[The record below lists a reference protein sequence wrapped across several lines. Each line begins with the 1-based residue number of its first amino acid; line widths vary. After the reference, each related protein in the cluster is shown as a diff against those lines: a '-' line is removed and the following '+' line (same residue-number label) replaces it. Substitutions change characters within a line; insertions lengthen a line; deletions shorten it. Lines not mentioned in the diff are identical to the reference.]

1 MSRNNLTLALTLP
14 LLLSGALHAA
24 EGQPE
29 LEAVDVSAT
38 RLRSVADVDVPASVS
53 TVQLSGDSNTPQTNA
68 TELLGG
74 IPGVTAL
81 DRQNYAQDTQ
91 LSIRG
96 YGARATFGVRGI
108 RLYADG
114 VPATTPDGQGQ
125 LSHFNTLGAD
135 RVQVMRGPFSALYG
149 NSSGGVVQ
157 MWSRA
162 GQPEGPTRLRGT
174 YGSFDSRSLGAQTLG
189 AAGPVDY
196 NLSASRFQTDGYR
209 DHSAARRD
217 SLNARL
223 GFDLGSTRQLVVVG
237 NYLDIPEAQDPLGL
251 TRADWNTNPRQV
263 VPVALQ
269 FNTRKSVEQL
279 QGGVVFQQRLGEF
292 QTLHVMGY
300 TGNRKIFQVLGIP
313 TGPQNASSH
322 SGGVV
327 DLDTDYRGAD
337 LRWSMQGELASR
349 AYEFTVGLNADTQSQ
364 LRRGYQN
371 FIGTTLGVRGALRRD
386 ETDDASNSDQFAQ
399 FWWQFAPRWS
409 VLAGVRRSDVHFE
422 ATDRYIVLPGNGN
435 DSGARR
441 YTDTMP
447 VAGLMFKPTA
457 SLHLYASVGQGFET
471 PTLNEISY
479 RANGQAGL
487 ALNLDPARSD
497 NYELGVKWHPSTGL
511 QLEAA
516 LFRSSTQDELAV
528 ARNSGG
534 RSSFQNIDRTRRQ
547 GVEVSA
553 DLPLPHALQLSA
565 SFTALSAQ
573 FRSGFL
579 VCVVAGCTVPNV
591 AVAAGSRIP
600 GVAKRQGELRLEWKP
615 AGWSAAV
622 ELSGIS
628 SLVANDIGTEA
639 APGHGL
645 VSLEAGH
652 DLLIGRSTVR
662 AFARVENLLDKRYI
676 GSVIVNEGNQ
686 RFYETGTERSG
697 MLGFQWQ
704 WR

>member
-1 MSRNNLTLALTLP
+1 MRKTPALSLP
-14 LLLSGALHAA
+14 LLLIGSLQAA
-24 EGQPE
+24 EAQPE
-29 LEAVDVSAT
+29 LETIEVSAT
-38 RLRSVADVDVPASVS
+38 RLRSVADADVPASVS
-53 TVQLSGDSNTPQTNA
+53 TIHLAADDNRPQTSA
-68 TELLGG
+68 TELLSG

-81 DRQNYAQDTQ
+81 DRQNFAQDTQ

-114 VPATTPDGQGQ
+114 VPASMPDGQGQ
-125 LSHFNTLGAD
+125 LSHFSTLGAD
-135 RVQVMRGPFSALYG
+135 RIQVMRGPFSALYG

-162 GQPEGPTRLRGT
+162 GQSDGPTRLRGT
-174 YGSFDSRSLGAQTLG
+174 YGSFDSRTLGAQTLG
-189 AAGPVDY
+189 AVGPMDY
-196 NLSASRFQTDGYR
+196 NLAISRFETDGYR

-217 SLNARL
+217 SVNARL
-223 GFDLGSTRQLVVVG
+223 GFDLGPDRQLVVVG
-237 NYLDIPEAQDPLGL
+237 NWFDIPEAQDPLGL
-251 TRADWNTNPRQV
+251 TRADWNADPRQV
-263 VPVALQ
+263 VPAALQ

-279 QGGVVFQQRLGEF
+279 QGGVVFQQRFGDA

-300 TGNRKIFQVLGIP
+300 TGNRKVFQVLGIP
-313 TGPQNASSH
+313 TGPQAAASH

-327 DLDTDYRGAD
+327 DLDNDYRGAD
-337 LRWSMQGELASR
+337 LRWSMEGELAGR
-349 AYEFTVGLNADTQSQ
+349 AFEFTVGVNADKQSQ
-364 LRRGYQN
+364 LRRGYRN
-371 FIGTTLGVRGALRRD
+371 FIGTTLGVQGALRRD
-386 ETDDASNSDQFAQ
+386 ETDVASNSDQFAQ
-399 FWWQFAPRWS
+399 LWWQFTPRWS
-409 VLAGVRRSDVHFE
+409 MLAGVRRSDVHFR
-422 ATDRYIVLPGNGN
+422 ATDRYIVLPGNGD

-447 VAGLMFKPTA
+447 VAGLMFKPA
-457 SLHLYASVGQGFET
+457 SSLRLYVSAGQGFET

-479 RANGQAGL
+479 RANGQPGL
-487 ALNLDPARSD
+487 ALNLDAARSR
-497 NYELGVKWHPSTGL
+497 NYELGMKWYPASGL

-516 LFRSSTQDELAV
+516 LFRASTRDELAV
-528 ARNSGG
+528 ARNTGG

-547 GVEVSA
+547 GFEIAAGV
-553 DLPLPHALQLSA
+553 PLPHALQLSA

-615 AGWSAAV
+615 AGWVAAV

-628 SLVANDIGTEA
+628 SLVVNDTGTEA

-645 VSLEAGH
+645 VNLEAGH
-652 DLLIGRSTVR
+652 DLTVGRARLR

-686 RFYETGTERSG
+686 RFYESGTERSG

>member
-1 MSRNNLTLALTLP
+1 MSRKNLALTLP
-14 LLLSGALHAA
+14 LLLTGALQAA
-24 EGQPE
+24 ESQPE
-29 LEAVDVSAT
+29 LEAIDVSAT
-38 RLRSVADVDVPASVS
+38 RLRSVADLDVPASVT
-53 TVQLSGDSNTPQTNA
+53 TVGLSADSNGAQTSA
-68 TELLGG
+68 TELLAG

-114 VPATTPDGQGQ
+114 VPASMPDGQGQ
-125 LSHFNTLGAD
+125 LSHFSTLGAD
-135 RVQVMRGPFSALYG
+135 RIQVMRGPFSALYG

-162 GQPEGPTRLRGT
+162 GKPEGPTRLRGT
-174 YGSFDSRSLGAQTLG
+174 YGSFDSRTLGVQTLG
-189 AAGPVDY
+189 AAGPMDY
-196 NLSASRFQTDGYR
+196 NLSVSRFETDGYR

-217 SLNARL
+217 SINARL
-223 GFDLGSTRQLVVVG
+223 GFDLGPTRQLVVVG
-237 NYLDIPEAQDPLGL
+237 NYIDIPEAQDPLGL
-251 TRADWNTNPRQV
+251 SRADWNTDPKQV

-279 QGGVVFQQRLGEF
+279 QGGVVFQQRFGES

-300 TGNRKIFQVLGIP
+300 TGNRKIYQVLGIP
-313 TGPQNASSH
+313 TGPQNAASH

-337 LRWSMQGELASR
+337 LRWSMEGELAGR
-349 AYEFTVGLNADTQSQ
+349 AFEFTIGMNADEQSQ

-371 FIGTTLGVRGALRRD
+371 YIGTTFGVQGALRRD

-409 VLAGVRRSDVHFE
+409 LLAGVRRSDVHFR
-422 ATDRYIVLPGNGN
+422 ATDRYIVLPGNGD

-441 YTDTMP
+441 YSDTMP
-447 VAGLMFKPTA
+447 VAGLMFKPTE
-457 SLHLYASVGQGFET
+457 SLRLYASAGKGFET

-479 RANGQAGL
+479 RANGQPGL
-487 ALNLDPARSD
+487 ALNLDPSSSD
-497 NYELGVKWHPSTGL
+497 NYELGMKWHPAGGV

-516 LFRSSTQDELAV
+516 LFRASSRDELAV
-528 ARNSGG
+528 ARNTGG
-534 RSSFQNIDRTRRQ
+534 RSSYQNIDRTRRQ
-547 GVEVSA
+547 GFEVEASV
-553 DLPLPHALQLSA
+553 PLPHALELSA

-591 AVAAGSRIP
+591 PVAAGSRIP

-615 AGWSAAV
+615 AGWSTAV

-628 SLVANDIGTEA
+628 SLVVNDTGTEA

-645 VSLEAGH
+645 VNLEAGH
-652 DLLIGRSTVR
+652 DLSIGRSTVR
-662 AFARVENLLDKRYI
+662 AFARIDNLLDKRYI

-686 RFYETGTERSG
+686 RFYESGTERSA

>member
-1 MSRNNLTLALTLP
+1 MSRKKIALALP
-14 LLLSGALHAA
+14 LMLTGVVQSGEA
-24 EGQPE
+24 PTE
-29 LEAVDVSAT
+29 LEAVNVSAT
-38 RLRSVADVDVPASVS
+38 RLRNVADVDVPASVT
-53 TVQLSGDSNTPQTNA
+53 TVALSADDNSPQTNA
-68 TELLGG
+68 ADLLNG

-114 VPATTPDGQGQ
+114 VPASMPDGQGQ
-125 LSHFNTLGAD
+125 LSHFSAMGAD
-135 RVQVMRGPFSALYG
+135 RIQVMRGPFSALYG

-162 GQPEGPTRLRGT
+162 GQAEGPTRLRGT
-174 YGSFDSRSLGAQTLG
+174 WGSFDSRSIGAQTLG
-189 AAGPVDY
+189 ATGPVDY
-196 NLSASRFQTDGYR
+196 NLAISRFDTDGYR

-217 SLNARL
+217 SVNARL
-223 GFDLGSTRQLVVVG
+223 GFDLGPSRQLVMVG

-251 TRADWNTNPRQV
+251 TRADWNVNPRQV

-269 FNTRKSVEQL
+269 FDTRKSVEQL
-279 QGGVVFQQRLGEF
+279 QGGIVFQQRFGED

-300 TGNRKIFQVLGIP
+300 TGNRKVFQVLGIAP
-313 TGPQNASSH
+313 GPQNAATN

-327 DLDTDYRGAD
+327 DLDNDYRGAD
-337 LRWSMQGELASR
+337 ARWSAQGALAGR
-349 AYEFTVGLNADTQSQ
+349 PFEFTIGLNADEQRQ

-371 FIGTTLGVRGALRRD
+371 FIGTTLGVKGALKRD
-386 ETDDASNSDQFAQ
+386 ETNESSNSDQFAQ
-399 FWWQFAPRWS
+399 LWWQLAPRWS
-409 VLAGVRRSDVHFE
+409 VLAGVRRTDVHFR
-422 ATDRYIVLPGNGN
+422 ATDRFIVLPGNGD

-441 YTDTMP
+441 YSDTMP
-447 VAGLMFKPTA
+447 VAGLMFKPVPA
-457 SLHLYASVGQGFET
+457 LRLYVSAGQGFET

-479 RANGQAGL
+479 RANGQPGL
-487 ALNLDPARSD
+487 ALNLDPARSR
-497 NYELGVKWHPSTGL
+497 NYELGMKWHPEGGL
-511 QLEAA
+511 QFEAA
-516 LFRSSTQDELAV
+516 LFRASSRDELAV

-534 RSSFQNIDRTRRQ
+534 RSSFQNIDQSRRQ
-547 GVEVSA
+547 GFEVEATV
-553 DLPLPHALQLSA
+553 PLPHALQLSA
-565 SFTALSAQ
+565 SFTALSAK

-591 AVAAGSRIP
+591 PVAAGSRIP
-600 GVAKRQGELRLEWKP
+600 GVAKRQGDLRLEWRP
-615 AGWSAAV
+615 ADWSAAV

-628 SLVANDIGTEA
+628 SIVVNDTATES

-645 VSLEAGH
+645 VNLEAGRT
-652 DLLIGRSTVR
+652 LKIGRSTVR
-662 AFARVENLLDKRYI
+662 AFARIDNLLDRRYI

-686 RFYETGTERSG
+686 RFYESGMERSA
-697 MLGFQWQ
+697 MLGAQWQ

>member
-1 MSRNNLTLALTLP
+1 MSCKKLALTLP
-14 LLLSGALHAA
+14 LLLTGTLQAA
-24 EGQPE
+24 EAQPE
-29 LEAVDVSAT
+29 LETIDVSAT
-38 RLRSVADVDVPASVS
+38 RLRTVADVDVPASVS
-53 TVQLSGDSNTPQTNA
+53 TIELGADSNRSQTSA
-68 TELLGG
+68 TELLAG

-114 VPATTPDGQGQ
+114 VPATMPDGQGQ
-125 LSHFNTLGAD
+125 LSHFGTLGAD
-135 RVQVMRGPFSALYG
+135 RIQVMRGPFSALYG

-162 GQPEGPTRLRGT
+162 GQADGPSRLRGT
-174 YGSFDSRSLGAQTLG
+174 YGSFDSRTLGAQTLG
-189 AAGPVDY
+189 ALGPVDY
-196 NLSASRFQTDGYR
+196 NLSASRFDTDGYR

-217 SLNARL
+217 SVNARL
-223 GFDLGSTRQLVVVG
+223 GFDIGATRQLIIVG

-251 TRADWNTNPRQV
+251 TRADWNANPRQV
-263 VPVALQ
+263 VPVAIQ

-279 QGGVVFQQRLGEF
+279 QGGVVFQQRIGEA

-300 TGNRKIFQVLGIP
+300 TGNRKAYQVLGIP
-313 TGPQNASSH
+313 TAAQNAASH
-322 SGGVV
+322 AGGVV

-337 LRWSMQGELASR
+337 VRWSIEGSLAGR
-349 AYEFTVGLNADTQSQ
+349 AFEFTAGINADAQRQ

-371 FIGTTLGVRGALRRD
+371 FIGSTFGVQGALRRD

-399 FWWQFAPRWS
+399 FWWQFTPRWS

-422 ATDRYIVLPGNGN
+422 ATDRYIVTGNGN

-441 YTDTMP
+441 YTDSMP
-447 VAGLMFKPTA
+447 VAGLMFRPTD
-457 SLHLYASVGQGFET
+457 SLRLYVSAGQGFET

-479 RANGQAGL
+479 RANGQPGL

-497 NYELGVKWHPSTGL
+497 NYELGMKWHPANGA

-516 LFRSSTQDELAV
+516 LFRAATRNELAV
-528 ARNSGG
+528 ARNTGG
-534 RSSFQNIDRTRRQ
+534 RSSYQNIDRTRRQ
-547 GVEVSA
+547 GFEVSA
-553 DLPLPHALQLSA
+553 DVPLPHALHLSA
-565 SFTALSAQ
+565 SFTAVSAQ

-622 ELSGIS
+622 ELTGIS
-628 SLVANDIGTEA
+628 SLVANDTGRDS

-645 VSLEAGH
+645 VNLEAGH
-652 DLLIGRSTVR
+652 DLTFGRATVR
-662 AFARVENLLDKRYI
+662 AFARVDNLLDKRYI

-686 RFYETGTERSG
+686 RFYESGTERSA

>member
-1 MSRNNLTLALTLP
+1 MSRTKLALTLP
-14 LLLSGALHAA
+14 LLLTGALQAA
-24 EGQPE
+24 EVQPE
-29 LEAVDVSAT
+29 LDTVDVSAT
-38 RLRSVADVDVPASVS
+38 RLRTVADVDVPASVS
-53 TVQLSGDSNTPQTNA
+53 TVELSADSNRMQTSA
-68 TELLGG
+68 SELLGG

-114 VPATTPDGQGQ
+114 VPASMPDGQGQ
-125 LSHFNTLGAD
+125 LSHFSTLGAD
-135 RVQVMRGPFSALYG
+135 RIQVMRGPFSALYG

-162 GQPEGPTRLRGT
+162 GQAEGPTRLRGT

-189 AAGPVDY
+189 VAGPVDY
-196 NLSASRFQTDGYR
+196 NLSASRFETDGYR

-217 SLNARL
+217 SVNARL
-223 GFDLGSTRQLVVVG
+223 GFDIGPTRQLVVVG

-251 TRADWNTNPRQV
+251 TRADWNANPRQV

-269 FNTRKSVEQL
+269 FDTRKSVEQL
-279 QGGVVFQQRLGEF
+279 QGGVVFQQRFGEAH
-292 QTLHVMGY
+292 TMHLMGY
-300 TGNRKIFQVLGIP
+300 AGNRKIFQVLGIP
-313 TGPQNASSH
+313 TNVQAPASH

-337 LRWSMQGELASR
+337 LRWSMEGELAGR
-349 AYEFTVGLNADTQSQ
+349 AFEFTLGLNADEQSQ

-371 FIGTTLGVRGALRRD
+371 YIGSTFGVQGSLRRD

-399 FWWQFAPRWS
+399 FWWQFSPRWS
-409 VLAGVRRSDVHFE
+409 MLAGVRRSDVHFR
-422 ATDRYIVLPGNGN
+422 ATDRYIVLPGNAD

-441 YTDTMP
+441 YSDTMP
-447 VAGLMFKPTA
+447 VAGLMFKPTP
-457 SLHLYASVGQGFET
+457 SLRLYASAGQGFET

-479 RANGQAGL
+479 RANGQPGL
-487 ALNLDPARSD
+487 ALDLDPGRSN
-497 NYELGVKWHPSTGL
+497 NYELGLKWHPAGGL

-516 LFRSSTQDELAV
+516 VFRANSRDELAV
-528 ARNSGG
+528 ARNTGG

-547 GVEVSA
+547 GFEVEA
-553 DLPLPHALQLSA
+553 RMPLPYALQVSA
-565 SFTALSAQ
+565 SFTALNARFLSP
-573 FRSGFL
+573 FR

-600 GVAKRQGELRLEWKP
+600 GVARRQGELRLEWNP
-615 AGWSAAV
+615 AGWSAAL

-628 SLVANDIGTEA
+628 SLVANDTGTES

-645 VSLEAGH
+645 VNLEAGH
-652 DLLIGRSTVR
+652 DLMLGRATVR
-662 AFARVENLLDKRYI
+662 AFARIENLLDKRYI
-676 GSVIVNEGNQ
+676 GSVIVNDGNQ
-686 RFYETGTERSG
+686 RFYESGTERSG

>member
-1 MSRNNLTLALTLP
+1 MSRNKLVLVLP
-14 LLLSGALHAA
+14 LLLTAAVQAA
-24 EGQPE
+24 EEQPK
-29 LEAVDVSAT
+29 LDTVDVSAT

-53 TVQLSGDSNTPQTNA
+53 TIDLSAAANGTQTSA

-114 VPATTPDGQGQ
+114 VPASMPDGQGQ
-125 LSHFNTLGAD
+125 LSHFSTLGAD
-135 RVQVMRGPFSALYG
+135 RIQVMRGPFSALYG

-162 GQPEGPTRLRGT
+162 GRAEGPTRLRGT

-196 NLSASRFQTDGYR
+196 NLSISRFETDGYR

-217 SLNARL
+217 SVNARL
-223 GFDLGSTRQLVVVG
+223 GFDLGPTRQLVVVG

-251 TRADWNTNPRQV
+251 TRADWNADPRQV
-263 VPVALQ
+263 VPAALQ

-279 QGGVVFQQRLGEF
+279 QGGIVFQQRLGES
-292 QTLHVMGY
+292 QTVHVMGY
-300 TGNRKIFQVLGIP
+300 TGNRKVMQVLGIP
-313 TGPQNASSH
+313 TGPQLAATH
-322 SGGVV
+322 SGGVI
-327 DLDTDYRGAD
+327 DLDTDYRGVD
-337 LRWSMQGELASR
+337 LRWSAQGELAGR
-349 AYEFTVGLNADTQSQ
+349 AFEFTVGLNADEQSQ

-399 FWWQFAPRWS
+399 LWWQFAPRWS
-409 VLAGVRRSDVHFE
+409 MLAGVRRSDVHFR
-422 ATDRYIVLPGNGN
+422 ATDRYIVLPGNGD

-441 YTDTMP
+441 YASTMP
-447 VAGLMFKPTA
+447 VAGLMFRPSS
-457 SLHLYASVGQGFET
+457 SLRLYVSAGQGFET

-479 RANGQAGL
+479 RANGQPGL

-497 NYELGVKWHPSTGL
+497 NYELGMKWHPQSGL
-511 QLEAA
+511 KVEAA
-516 LFRSSTQDELAV
+516 LFRSSTLDELAV
-528 ARNSGG
+528 ARNTGG

-547 GVEVSA
+547 GFEISAEV
-553 DLPLPHALQLSA
+553 PLPHSLQLSA

-600 GVAKRQGELRLEWKP
+600 GVAKRQGELRLEWNP
-615 AGWSAAV
+615 AGWSTAV
-622 ELSGIS
+622 ELNGIS
-628 SLVANDIGTEA
+628 SLVVNDTGTES
-639 APGHGL
+639 APGHG
-645 VSLEAGH
+645 VVNLEAGH
-652 DLLIGRSTVR
+652 DLALGRATVR
-662 AFARVENLLDKRYI
+662 AFARIENLLDKRYI

-686 RFYETGTERSG
+686 RFYESGTERSA

>member
-1 MSRNNLTLALTLP
+1 MSRKSSALVLPFLLA
-14 LLLSGALHAA
+14 GVVDAA
-24 EGQPE
+24 ESPTE
-29 LEAVDVSAT
+29 LDAVTVSAT

-53 TVQLSGDSNTPQTNA
+53 TVAFDADDSGTQTNA
-68 TELLGG
+68 AELLAG

-114 VPATTPDGQGQ
+114 VPASMPDGQGQ
-125 LSHFNTLGAD
+125 LSHFSAMGAD
-135 RVQVMRGPFSALYG
+135 RIQVMRGPFSALYG

-162 GQPEGPTRLRGT
+162 GQPEGPTRVRGT
-174 YGSFDSRSLGAQTLG
+174 WGSFDSRSLGAQTLG

-196 NLSASRFQTDGYR
+196 NLAVSRFETDGYR

-223 GFDLGSTRQLVVVG
+223 GFDLGPTRQLVVVG
-237 NYLDIPEAQDPLGL
+237 NFVDIPEAQDPLGL
-251 TRADWNTNPRQV
+251 TRADWNLDPRQV

-269 FNTRKSVEQL
+269 FDTRKSVRQL
-279 QGGVVFQQRLGEF
+279 QGGIVFQQQLGDAHS
-292 QTLHVMGY
+292 LHAMGY
-300 TGNRKIFQVLGIP
+300 TGNRKVMQVLGIP
-313 TGPQNASSH
+313 TGPQNAATH

-327 DLDTDYRGAD
+327 DLDNDYRGAD
-337 LRWSMQGELASR
+337 LRWSSEGELAGR
-349 AYEFTVGLNADTQSQ
+349 PFEFTVGLSADRQIQ

-371 FIGTTLGVRGALRRD
+371 FVGATLGVKGALKRD
-386 ETDDASNSDQFAQ
+386 ETDVASNSDQFAQ
-399 FWWQFAPRWS
+399 LWWQFSSRWS
-409 VLAGVRRSDVHFE
+409 MLAGVRRSDVHFR
-422 ATDRYIVLPGNGN
+422 ATDRYIVLPGNGD

-441 YTDTMP
+441 YADSMP
-447 VAGLMFKPTA
+447 VAGLMFKPVP
-457 SLHLYASVGQGFET
+457 SLRLYASAGQGFET

-479 RANGQAGL
+479 RANGQPGL
-487 ALNLDPARSD
+487 ALDLDPARSD
-497 NYELGVKWHPSTGL
+497 NYEVGMKWHPAGGL
-511 QLEAA
+511 ELEAA
-516 LFRSSTQDELAV
+516 LFRASSRDELAV

-534 RSSFQNIDRTRRQ
+534 RSSFQNIDRSRRQ
-547 GVEVSA
+547 GFEA
-553 DLPLPHALQLSA
+553 EATLPLPHSLQLSA
-565 SFTALSAQ
+565 SFTALSAR

-591 AVAAGSRIP
+591 AVPAGSRIP
-600 GVAKRQGELRLEWKP
+600 GVARRQGNLRLEWRP
-615 AGWSAAV
+615 AGWLAAV
-622 ELSGIS
+622 EVAGIS
-628 SLVANDIGTEA
+628 SIVVNDTGTQS

-645 VSLEAGH
+645 VNLEAARN
-652 DLLIGRSTVR
+652 LTVGRSTVR
-662 AFARVENLLDKRYI
+662 AFARIDNLLDRRYI

-686 RFYETGTERSG
+686 RFYESGTERAG
-697 MLGFQWQ
+697 MLGLQWQ

>member
-1 MSRNNLTLALTLP
+1 MSRKNLLLIFP
-14 LLLSGALHAA
+14 LLLTGALQAA
-24 EGQPE
+24 DVQPE
-29 LEAVDVSAT
+29 LETVDVSAT

-53 TVQLSGDSNTPQTNA
+53 TIELSAESNRSQTSA
-68 TELLGG
+68 TELLSG

-81 DRQNYAQDTQ
+81 DRQNFAQDTQ

-114 VPATTPDGQGQ
+114 VPASTPDGQGQ

-135 RVQVMRGPFSALYG
+135 RIQVMRGPFSALYG

-162 GQPEGPTRLRGT
+162 GQAEGPTRLRGT
-174 YGSFDSRSLGAQTLG
+174 YGSFDSRSIGAQTLG

-196 NLSASRFQTDGYR
+196 NLAVSRFETDGYR
-209 DHSAARRD
+209 DHSAAQRD
-217 SLNARL
+217 SVNARL
-223 GFDLGSTRQLVVVG
+223 GFDLGPTRQLVVVG

-251 TRADWNTNPRQV
+251 TRSDWNVDPRQV

-279 QGGVVFQQRLGEF
+279 QGGVVFQQRLGES
-292 QTLHVMGY
+292 QTLHMMGY

-313 TGPQNASSH
+313 TGPQAASSH
-322 SGGVV
+322 SGGIV
-327 DLDTDYRGAD
+327 DLDTNYRGAD
-337 LRWSMQGELASR
+337 LRWSMEGRLANRPLEL
-349 AYEFTVGLNADTQSQ
+349 TVGFNADKQSQ

-371 FIGTTLGVRGALRRD
+371 FIGTTFGVQGALRRD

-399 FWWQFAPRWS
+399 FWWQFTPRWS
-409 VLAGVRRSDVHFE
+409 VLAGVRRSDVHFR
-422 ATDRYIVLPGNGN
+422 ATDRYIVLPGNGD

-457 SLHLYASVGQGFET
+457 ALRLYVSAGQGFET

-479 RANGQAGL
+479 RANGQSGL
-487 ALNLDPARSD
+487 ALNLDPARSQ
-497 NYELGVKWHPSTGL
+497 NYEAGLKWHPASGL
-511 QLEAA
+511 NVEAA
-516 LFRSSTQDELAV
+516 LFSASSQDELAV
-528 ARNSGG
+528 ARNTGG
-534 RSSFQNIDRTRRQ
+534 RSSYQNIDRTRRQ
-547 GVEVSA
+547 GFEISA
-553 DLPLPHALQLSA
+553 DMPLPHALQLSA

-579 VCVVAGCTVPNV
+579 VCVAAGCTVPNV
-591 AVAAGSRIP
+591 RVAAGSRIP

-615 AGWSAAV
+615 AGWSTAL

-628 SLVANDIGTEA
+628 SLVANDIGTDS

-645 VSLEAGH
+645 VNLEAGR
-652 DLLIGRSTVR
+652 DLMIGRATVR

-686 RFYETGTERSG
+686 RFYESGTERSG

>member
-1 MSRNNLTLALTLP
+1 MSRKHLALTAP
-14 LLLSGALHAA
+14 LLLLGVAQAA
-24 EGQPE
+24 EVQPE
-29 LEAVDVSAT
+29 LETIVVSAT

-53 TVQLSGDSNTPQTNA
+53 TIELSAASNRSQSSP

-114 VPATTPDGQGQ
+114 VPASMPDGQGQ
-125 LSHFNTLGAD
+125 LSHFSTLGAD
-135 RVQVMRGPFSALYG
+135 RIQVMRGPFSALYG

-162 GQPEGPTRLRGT
+162 GEPEGPTRLRGT
-174 YGSFDSRSLGAQTLG
+174 YGSYASRTIGAQTLG

-196 NLSASRFQTDGYR
+196 NLALSRFETDGYR

-217 SLNARL
+217 SVNARL
-223 GFDLGSTRQLVVVG
+223 GFDLGPTRQLVVVG
-237 NYLDIPEAQDPLGL
+237 NYVDIPEAQDPLGL
-251 TRADWNTNPRQV
+251 TRIDWNADPRQV
-263 VPVALQ
+263 VPAALQ

-279 QGGVVFQQRLGEF
+279 QGGIVFQQRLGET
-292 QTLHVMGY
+292 QTVHVMGY
-300 TGNRKIFQVLGIP
+300 AGNRKAMQVLGIP
-313 TGPQNASSH
+313 TGPQLAATH
-322 SGGVV
+322 AGGVI
-327 DLDTDYRGAD
+327 DLDTDYRGLD
-337 LRWSMQGELASR
+337 LRWSTQGELAGR
-349 AYEFTVGLNADTQSQ
+349 AYEFTMGLNADEQSQ

-409 VLAGVRRSDVHFE
+409 VLAGVRRSDVHFR
-422 ATDRYIVLPGNGN
+422 ATDRYIVLPGNGD

-441 YTDTMP
+441 YSSTMP
-447 VAGLMFKPTA
+447 VAGLMFRPA
-457 SLHLYASVGQGFET
+457 ESLRLYVSAGQGFET

-479 RANGQAGL
+479 RANGQSGL

-497 NYELGVKWHPSTGL
+497 NYELGLKWHPPSGL
-511 QLEAA
+511 QVEAA
-516 LFRSSTQDELAV
+516 LFRSSTLDELAV
-528 ARNSGG
+528 ARNTGG

-547 GVEVSA
+547 GFEVSA
-553 DLPLPHALQLSA
+553 DLPLPHSLQLSA

-573 FRSGFL
+573 FRSDFL

-591 AVAAGSRIP
+591 PVTAGSRIP
-600 GVAKRQGELRLEWKP
+600 GVAKRQGELRLEWNP

-622 ELSGIS
+622 ELTGIS
-628 SLVANDIGTEA
+628 SLVVNDTATES
-639 APGHGL
+639 APGHG
-645 VSLEAGH
+645 VVNLEAGH
-652 DLLIGRSTVR
+652 DISVGRATVR
-662 AFARVENLLDKRYI
+662 AFARIENLLDKRYI

-686 RFYETGTERSG
+686 RFYESGTERSA

>member
-1 MSRNNLTLALTLP
+1 MSRKKLALTLP
-14 LLLSGALHAA
+14 LLLTGALQAA
-24 EGQPE
+24 EAQPE
-29 LEAVDVSAT
+29 LDTVNVSAT

-53 TVQLSGDSNTPQTNA
+53 TVGLSADSNGAQTSA

-114 VPATTPDGQGQ
+114 VPASMPDGQGQ
-125 LSHFNTLGAD
+125 LSHFSTLGAD
-135 RVQVMRGPFSALYG
+135 RIQVMRGPFSALYG

-162 GQPEGPTRLRGT
+162 GQPDGPTRLRGT
-174 YGSFDSRSLGAQTLG
+174 YGSFDSRTLGAQTLG

-196 NLSASRFQTDGYR
+196 NLSASRFETDGYR

-217 SLNARL
+217 SVNARL
-223 GFDLGSTRQLVVVG
+223 GFDLGPTRQLVVVG

-251 TRADWNTNPRQV
+251 TRADWNTDTRQV

-279 QGGVVFQQRLGEF
+279 QGGVVFQQRIGEAQVF
-292 QTLHVMGY
+292 HVMGY
-300 TGNRKIFQVLGIP
+300 AGNRKIFQVLGIP
-313 TGPQNASSH
+313 TGPQNAASH

-337 LRWSMQGELASR
+337 LRWSMEGELAGR
-349 AYEFTVGLNADTQSQ
+349 AFEFTVGMNADEQSQ

-371 FIGTTLGVRGALRRD
+371 YIGTTFGVQGALRRD

-399 FWWQFAPRWS
+399 FWWQFTPRWS
-409 VLAGVRRSDVHFE
+409 VLAGVRRSDVHFR
-422 ATDRYIVLPGNGN
+422 ATDRYIVLPGNGD

-441 YTDTMP
+441 YSDTMP
-447 VAGLMFKPTA
+447 VAGLMFKPTE
-457 SLHLYASVGQGFET
+457 SLRLYASAGKGFET

-487 ALNLDPARSD
+487 ALNLDPSSSD
-497 NYELGVKWHPSTGL
+497 NYELGLKWHPATGL
-511 QLEAA
+511 QVEAA
-516 LFRSSTQDELAV
+516 LFRASSRNELAV
-528 ARNSGG
+528 ARNTGG
-534 RSSFQNIDRTRRQ
+534 RSSYQNIDRTRRQ
-547 GVEVSA
+547 GFEIAA
-553 DLPLPHALQLSA
+553 DMPLPHSLQLSG

-591 AVAAGSRIP
+591 PVAAGSRIP

-628 SLVANDIGTEA
+628 SLVVNDTATEA

-645 VSLEAGH
+645 LNLEAGH
-652 DLLIGRSTVR
+652 DLAIGRSTVR
-662 AFARVENLLDKRYI
+662 AFARIDNLLDKRYI

-686 RFYETGTERSG
+686 RFYESGTERSA